1 LSSDIHD
8 DQESSI
14 ALNRSAYSINNY
26 TRAHSL
32 TEDNPG
38 LGTVLADE
46 VGTAPSADRKF
57 SMGYSLLTV
66 FPFVKI
72 VILEKLDC
80 TI

>member
-14 ALNRSAYSINNY
+14 ALNRFAYSINNY
-26 TRAHSL
+26 TRTHSL

-66 FPFVKI
+66 FSFVE
-72 VILEKLDC
+72 ILIARSLNC
-80 TI
+80 TF